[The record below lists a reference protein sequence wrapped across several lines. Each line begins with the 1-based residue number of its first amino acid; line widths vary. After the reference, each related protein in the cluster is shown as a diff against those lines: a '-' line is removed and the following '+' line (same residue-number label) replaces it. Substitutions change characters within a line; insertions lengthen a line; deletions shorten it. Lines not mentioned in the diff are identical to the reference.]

1 MDFLNTF
8 LSSSTGISEWAFIVL
23 CLASFFTSVI
33 SAAFG
38 LGGGAMLISIIASLM
53 PPIAIIPVH
62 AVIQVSSNFSRA
74 TMMWR
79 HIKYTW
85 MTSFVLGTIIGAT
98 IGGQIVFALP
108 ANLLKGIIG
117 LFILYSLWGP
127 STGVSSASR
136 KTFFGVGVVSSFAT
150 MFVGGSG
157 PLIAPFVRATTS
169 ERRMTVATHAAFMS
183 WQHGVKILTFG
194 FLGFSFA
201 PYISLIVSMI
211 LFGIVG
217 TWSGKTILLWMPE
230 QIFRKAFSFVLT
242 VLALRL
248 LYESLADMLV

>member
-1 MDFLNTF
+1 
-8 LSSSTGISEWAFIVL
+8 
-23 CLASFFTSVI
+23 
-33 SAAFG
+33 
-38 LGGGAMLISIIASLM
+38 
-53 PPIAIIPVH
+53 
-62 AVIQVSSNFSRA
+62 
-74 TMMWR
+74 
-79 HIKYTW
+79 
-85 MTSFVLGTIIGAT
+85 
-98 IGGQIVFALP
+98 
-108 ANLLKGIIG
+108 
-117 LFILYSLWGP
+117 
-127 STGVSSASR
+127 
-136 KTFFGVGVVSSFAT
+136 

>member
-1 MDFLNTF
+1 MDLFNNL
-8 LSSSTGISEWAFIVL
+8 LSSAPGISEWAFIVL
-23 CLASFFTSVI
+23 CVSSFFTSGI

-62 AVIQVSSNFSRA
+62 AVIQMSSNFSRA

-85 MTSFVLGTIIGAT
+85 MTSFVIGTTIGAT

-127 STGVSSASR
+127 STGVIGPSR
-136 KTFFGVGVVSSFAT
+136 KTFFGIGAVSSFAT
-150 MFVGGSG
+150 MFVGGTG
-157 PLIAPFVRATTS
+157 PLIAPFIRATTN

-194 FLGFSFA
+194 VLGFSFA
-201 PYISLIVSMI
+201 PYLSIISCMIV
-211 LFGIVG
+211 FGIMG

-230 QIFRKAFSFVLT
+230 RIFRKTFSFVLT

-248 LYESLADMLV
+248 LYESLAHTWF

>member
-1 MDFLNTF
+1 MEYLNTF

-23 CLASFFTSVI
+23 CVSSFFTSVI

-62 AVIQVSSNFSRA
+62 AVIQVSSNVSRA

-85 MTSFVLGTIIGAT
+85 MTSFVIGTIIGAT
-98 IGGQIVFALP
+98 IGGQIVFVLQE
-108 ANLLKGIIG
+108 NLLKGIIG

-127 STGVSSASR
+127 ATKVISPST

-157 PLIAPFVRATTS
+157 PLIAPFVRASTS

-183 WQHGVKILTFG
+183 WQPGVKILTFG
-194 FLGFSFA
+194 LLGFSFA

>member
-1 MDFLNTF
+1 
-8 LSSSTGISEWAFIVL
+8 
-23 CLASFFTSVI
+23 
-33 SAAFG
+33 
-38 LGGGAMLISIIASLM
+38 
-53 PPIAIIPVH
+53 
-62 AVIQVSSNFSRA
+62 
-74 TMMWR
+74 
-79 HIKYTW
+79 
-85 MTSFVLGTIIGAT
+85 MTSFVFGTIIGAT

>member
-1 MDFLNTF
+1 MEFLNTF

-23 CLASFFTSVI
+23 CVSSFFTSVI

-62 AVIQVSSNFSRA
+62 AVIQVSSNVSRA

-85 MTSFVLGTIIGAT
+85 MTSFVIGTIIGAT
-98 IGGQIVFALP
+98 IGGQIVFVLQE
-108 ANLLKGIIG
+108 NLLKGIIG
-117 LFILYSLWGP
+117 LFILYSLWGRATKVISP
-127 STGVSSASR
+127 SR
-136 KTFFGVGVVSSFAT
+136 NTFFGVGVLSSSAT

-157 PLIAPFVRATTS
+157 PLIAPFVRASTS

-194 FLGFSFA
+194 LLGFSFA

-230 QIFRKAFSFVLT
+230 QIFRKAFNIVLT
-242 VLALRL
+242 ILALRL
-248 LYESLADMLV
+248 LYESLVNTWF

>member
-1 MDFLNTF
+1 
-8 LSSSTGISEWAFIVL
+8 
-23 CLASFFTSVI
+23 
-33 SAAFG
+33 
-38 LGGGAMLISIIASLM
+38 
-53 PPIAIIPVH
+53 
-62 AVIQVSSNFSRA
+62 
-74 TMMWR
+74 
-79 HIKYTW
+79 
-85 MTSFVLGTIIGAT
+85 
-98 IGGQIVFALP
+98 
-108 ANLLKGIIG
+108 
-117 LFILYSLWGP
+117 
-127 STGVSSASR
+127 
-136 KTFFGVGVVSSFAT
+136 
-150 MFVGGSG
+150 
-157 PLIAPFVRATTS
+157 
-169 ERRMTVATHAAFMS
+169 MTVATHAAFMS

>member
-1 MDFLNTF
+1 MDLLNNL
-8 LSSSTGISEWAFIVL
+8 LSSAPGISEWAFIVL
-23 CLASFFTSVI
+23 CVSSFFTSVI

-62 AVIQVSSNFSRA
+62 AVIQVSSNVSRA

-85 MTSFVLGTIIGAT
+85 MTSFVIGTIIGAT
-98 IGGQIVFALP
+98 IGGQIVFVLQE
-108 ANLLKGIIG
+108 NLLKGIIG

-127 STGVSSASR
+127 ATKVISPSR
-136 KTFFGVGVVSSFAT
+136 NTFFGVGVVSSFAT

-157 PLIAPFVRATTS
+157 PLIAPFVRASTS

-194 FLGFSFA
+194 LLGFSFA

>member
-1 MDFLNTF
+1 MEFLNTF

-23 CLASFFTSVI
+23 CVSSFFTSVI

-62 AVIQVSSNFSRA
+62 AVIQVSSNVSRA

-85 MTSFVLGTIIGAT
+85 MTSFVIGTIIGAT
-98 IGGQIVFALP
+98 IGGQIVFVLQE
-108 ANLLKGIIG
+108 NLLKGIIG

-127 STGVSSASR
+127 ATKVISPSR
-136 KTFFGVGVVSSFAT
+136 NTFFGVGVVSSFAT

-157 PLIAPFVRATTS
+157 PLIAPFVRASTS

-194 FLGFSFA
+194 LLGFSFA

-230 QIFRKAFSFVLT
+230 QIFRKAFNIVLT
-242 VLALRL
+242 IFALRL
-248 LYESLADMLV
+248 LYESLVNTWF